1 MFERVG
7 LLDLSKQSDPLE
19 PSRMLGRSILSN
31 EELVMR
37 IISFVGALVAIA
49 GCSSA
54 PKTESGPPSPAQVPA
69 VAPPQSA
76 ATAPAVAKDSVTL
89 ERERYVAEVRQ
100 EIAGKETLP
109 ASQVFK
115 NIKMLTDVPA
125 GRLLGIMNIGYG
137 KSLGVSCTHCHTP
150 GEWDKDDK
158 TQKQTARDMSKMVA
172 TINNDLLKNIPNL
185 KGPNAIVNCTTC
197 HRGQVKPALN
207 LP

>member
-1 MFERVG
+1 
-7 LLDLSKQSDPLE
+7 
-19 PSRMLGRSILSN
+19 
-31 EELVMR
+31 MR
-37 IISFVGALVAIA
+37 IVSFIAVLVLAA

-54 PKTESGPPSPAQVPA
+54 RKTESGSPSPVPSPIA
-69 VAPPQSA
+69 AAPQSA
-76 ATAPAVAKDSVTL
+76 AAPAAAKDSVTL

-100 EIAGKETLP
+100 EIAGKENLP

-125 GRLLGIMNIGYG
+125 ARLLGIMNIGYG

-172 TINNDLLKNIPNL
+172 TINNALLKNIPNL

>member
-1 MFERVG
+1 MTRIVSF
-7 LLDLSKQSDPLE
+7 
-19 PSRMLGRSILSN
+19 LGVL
-31 EELVMR
+31 
-37 IISFVGALVAIA
+37 AVAA

-54 PKTESGPPSPAQVPA
+54 RKTESGPSPVQSPAA
-69 VAPPQSA
+69 APPQSA
-76 ATAPAVAKDSVTL
+76 ATAPTAAKDSVTA

-125 GRLLGIMNIGYG
+125 ARLLGIMNIGYG

-150 GEWDKDDK
+150 GEWDREDK

>member
-1 MFERVG
+1 MMRTVAF
-7 LLDLSKQSDPLE
+7 
-19 PSRMLGRSILSN
+19 LGV
-31 EELVMR
+31 LVL
-37 IISFVGALVAIA
+37 AA
-49 GCSSA
+49 GCSRA
-54 PKTESGPPSPAQVPA
+54 RKTESERPSPVQSPA
-69 VAPPQSA
+69 AAASQSA
-76 ATAPAVAKDSVTL
+76 GTAPAVAKDSVTL

-115 NIKMLTDVPA
+115 NIKVLTDVPA
-125 GRLLGIMNIGYG
+125 ARLLGIMNIGYG

-150 GEWDKDDK
+150 GEWDREDK

-172 TINNDLLKNIPNL
+172 TINNDLLKNIPKL
-185 KGPNAIVNCTTC
+185 KGPDVIVNCTTC

>member
-1 MFERVG
+1 MRQPWIAMV
-7 LLDLSKQSDPLE
+7 
-19 PSRMLGRSILSN
+19 
-31 EELVMR
+31 LV
-37 IISFVGALVAIA
+37 IA
-49 GCSSA
+49 ACSSA
-54 PKTESGPPSPAQVPA
+54 RSSESPSPAPSS
-69 VAPPQSA
+69 APVA
-76 ATAPAVAKDSVTL
+76 ATGATPASQSPSASPVKDSLTL
-89 ERERYVAEVRQ
+89 ERERYVAEVSQ
-100 EIAGKETLP
+100 QIAGKETLP

-125 GRLLGIMNIGYG
+125 GRLLAIMNVGYG
-137 KSLGVSCTHCHTP
+137 KSLGVSCTHCHVA
-150 GEWDKDDK
+150 GEWEKEDK

>member
-1 MFERVG
+1 MRDV
-7 LLDLSKQSDPLE
+7 
-19 PSRMLGRSILSN
+19 SILG
-31 EELVMR
+31 V
-37 IISFVGALVAIA
+37 LVAA
-49 GCSSA
+49 AECGGDR
-54 PKTESGPPSPAQVPA
+54 KTETVSPSPAQSPA
-69 VAPPQSA
+69 TTQSA
-76 ATAPAVAKDSVTL
+76 STPSAPAKDSVTL

-100 EIAGKETLP
+100 EIAGKENLP

-125 GRLLGIMNIGYG
+125 ARLLGIMNIGYG

-150 GEWDKDDK
+150 GEWDREDK